1 MEIVANLSML
11 FTELPLLERVR
22 AASAAGFNAVEIQFP
37 YAVPAIQLKEEL
49 QRCGMP
55 LVLINLPAGDLMQGG
70 HGIACDPQARAAFTD
85 ALDEALSYALMVRPR
100 MVNVLA
106 GRLAAGASFGRAF
119 ATLAANLR
127 EAAQAFDRLGIK
139 VVCEAINPLDMP
151 GFLINTPEH
160 LDKLLAEVRHGNCF
174 AQLDVYHMARQG
186 ISTEQALAVLGDR
199 VAHVQFADYP
209 GRGEPG
215 SGELDFVAMHDALKQ
230 AGYQGALA
238 AEYRPSTTTAASLS
252 WLQYPPFNQR

>member
-11 FTELPLLERVR
+11 FTELPLLQRVR
-22 AASAAGFNAVEIQFP
+22 AAAAAGFAGVEIQFP
-37 YAVPAIQLKEEL
+37 YDVPALQLKEEL
-49 QRCGMP
+49 ERCAMP

-70 HGIACDPQARAAFTD
+70 NGIACDPQARPQFAE

-106 GRLAAGASFGRAF
+106 GRLAEGASRGRAL

-127 EAAQAFDRLGIK
+127 EAAQAFDRLHIK

-151 GFLINTPEH
+151 SFLINTPQQLH
-160 LDKLLAEVRHGNCF
+160 DLLIEVKHANCF

-186 ISTEQALAVLGDR
+186 IGIEQALAVLGDK
-199 VAHVQFADYP
+199 VAHVQFADNP

-215 SGELDFVAMHDALKQ
+215 TGQLDFIAMAQVLKQ
-230 AGYQGALA
+230 GGYTGALA
-238 AEYRPSTTTAASLS
+238 AEYRPSKSAQTSLA
-252 WLQYPPFNQR
+252 WMQRAPFAQ

>member
-22 AASAAGFNAVEIQFP
+22 AAAAAGFTAVEIQFP
-37 YAVPAIQLKEEL
+37 YEVPALQLKEEL
-49 QRCGMP
+49 ERCGLP
-55 LVLINLPAGDLMQGG
+55 LVLINLPSGDLMQGG
-70 HGIACDPQARAAFTD
+70 AGLACHPKRRQQFAD

-106 GRLAAGASFGRAF
+106 GRLPEDVSRGRAL

-127 EAAQAFDRLGIK
+127 DAAQAFDRLHIK
-139 VVCEAINPLDMP
+139 VLCEAINPIDMP
-151 GFLINTPEH
+151 DFLINTPQDLCE
-160 LDKLLAEVRHGNCF
+160 LLKEVQHSNCY

-186 ISTEQALAVLGDR
+186 ISTAQALAVLGEA
-199 VAHVQFADYP
+199 VAHVQFADCP
-209 GRGEPG
+209 GRAEPG
-215 SGELDFVAMHDALKQ
+215 TGNIDFTAMRQALDQ

-238 AEYRPSTTTAASLS
+238 AEYRPSSSTQMSLT
-252 WLQYPPFNQR
+252 WLHQPPFA

>member
-11 FTELPLLERVR
+11 FTELPLLQRVR
-22 AASAAGFNAVEIQFP
+22 AAAAAGFAAVEIQFP
-37 YAVPAIQLKEEL
+37 YDVPALQLKEEL
-49 QRCGMP
+49 ERCAMP

-70 HGIACDPQARAAFTD
+70 NGIACNPQTRPQFAE

-106 GRLAAGASFGRAF
+106 GRLAEGASRGRAL

-127 EAAQAFDRLGIK
+127 EAAQAFDRLHIK

-151 GFLINTPEH
+151 GFLINTPQQLH
-160 LDKLLAEVRHGNCF
+160 DLLTEVKHANCF

-186 ISTEQALAVLGDR
+186 ISIEQALAVLGDK
-199 VAHVQFADYP
+199 VAHVQFADNP

-215 SGELDFVAMHDALKQ
+215 TGQTDFVALVQALKQ
-230 AGYQGALA
+230 AGYTGALA
-238 AEYRPSTTTAASLS
+238 AEYRPSNSTQTSLA
-252 WLQYPPFNQR
+252 WLQNAPFAQ

>member
-11 FTELPLLERVR
+11 FTELPLLERIR
-22 AASAAGFNAVEIQFP
+22 AAAAAGFTGVEIQFP
-37 YAVPAIQLKEEL
+37 YELPALQLKEEL

-70 HGIACDPQARAAFTD
+70 AGLACHPKRRVKFAS

-100 MVNVLA
+100 MVNILA
-106 GRLAAGASFGRAF
+106 GRVPEGVSRGRAL
-119 ATLAANLR
+119 ATLAANVR
-127 EAAQAFDRLGIK
+127 EAAQTFDRLHIK
-139 VVCEAINPLDMP
+139 VLCEAINPIDMP
-151 GFLINTPEH
+151 RFLINSPEH
-160 LDKLLAEVRHGNCF
+160 LRELFAEVDHPNCY

-186 ISTEQALAVLGDR
+186 ISIEQALAVLGAT
-199 VAHVQFADYP
+199 VAHVQFADFP

-215 SGELDFVAMHDALKQ
+215 SGELDFQGVRDALDT

-238 AEYRPSTTTAASLS
+238 AEYRPTGNTTESLD
-252 WLQYPPFNQR
+252 WLHRAPFLSQ

>member
-1 MEIVANLSML
+1 MDIVANLSML
-11 FTELPLLERVR
+11 FTELPLLQRVR
-22 AASAAGFNAVEIQFP
+22 AAKAAGFSGVEIQFP
-37 YAVPAIQLKEEL
+37 YAVPALQLKEEL
-49 QRCGMP
+49 ERCALP
-55 LVLINLPAGDLMQGG
+55 LLLINLPAGDLMQGG
-70 HGIACDPQARAAFTD
+70 NGLACDPQASPQFAE

-106 GRLAAGASFGRAF
+106 GRLAEGVSRGRAL

-127 EAAQAFDRLGIK
+127 EAAQAFDRLQIK

-151 GFLINTPEH
+151 GFLINTPQH
-160 LDKLLAEVRHGNCF
+160 LHDLLTEVRHPNCF

-199 VAHVQFADYP
+199 VAHVQFADCP

-215 SGELDFVAMHDALKQ
+215 TGRLDFIAMLQALQQ
-230 AGYQGALA
+230 AGYTGALA
-238 AEYRPSTTTAASLS
+238 AEYRPSISTQSSLA
-252 WLQYPPFNQR
+252 WLQCAPFAD

>member
-11 FTELPLLERVR
+11 FTELPLLQRVR
-22 AASAAGFNAVEIQFP
+22 AAAAAGFAGVEIQFP
-37 YAVPAIQLKEEL
+37 YDVPALQLKEEL
-49 QRCGMP
+49 ERCGMP

-70 HGIACDPQARAAFTD
+70 DGLACHPKRSQQFVE

-106 GRLAAGASFGRAF
+106 GRLPEGVSRQRAL

-127 EAAQAFDRLGIK
+127 EAAQAFDRLHIK
-139 VVCEAINPLDMP
+139 VLCEAINPIDMAN
-151 GFLINTPEH
+151 FLINTPQDLH
-160 LDKLLAEVRHGNCF
+160 DVLAEVRHSNCY

-186 ISTEQALAVLGDR
+186 FSAEQALAVLGAN
-199 VAHVQFADYP
+199 VAHVQFADCP

-215 SGELDFVAMHDALKQ
+215 TGTLDFGAMHQALEQ
-230 AGYQGALA
+230 AKYQGALA
-238 AEYRPSTTTAASLS
+238 AEYHPSSSTVASLA
-252 WLQYPPFNQR
+252 WLNSAPFV